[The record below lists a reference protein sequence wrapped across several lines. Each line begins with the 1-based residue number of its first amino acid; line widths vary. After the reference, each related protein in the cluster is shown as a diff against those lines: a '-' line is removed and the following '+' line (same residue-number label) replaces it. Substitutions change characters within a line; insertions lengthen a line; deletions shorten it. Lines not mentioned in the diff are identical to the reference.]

1 MKITTVGIDLAKNV
15 IQIHGVDE
23 RGKTV
28 LRKQLKRAQVAS
40 FFATLEPCLVG
51 MEACGSAHHW
61 ARKLQGFGH
70 EARLMAP
77 QFVKPYVKTNKNDVA
92 DAEAICEAVGR
103 PNMRFVPLKTTEQ
116 QSVLALHRAR
126 QGFVKSRTAQAN
138 AIRGLLGE
146 FGMVIPQGMVPLAK
160 RVPEILEDGENGL
173 TGSFRQLLQ
182 RLIDHLKELDRQ
194 VGELEREIQVWH
206 RENEASRKLAKVPGI
221 GPITAS
227 ALVASVGDAKNF
239 ANGRQM
245 AAWMGLVPRQHSS
258 GGKPTLLGISKRGDS
273 YLRTLLVHG
282 ARSVVRYAEGKTNP
296 ASDWLRSLLSRR
308 NTNVAVVALA
318 NKNARIAWALLA
330 HDREF
335 RSDYAPARAKA

>member
-28 LRKQLKRAQVAS
+28 LRKPLKRAQVAA
-40 FFATLEPCLVG
+40 FFATLEPCLIG

-70 EARLMAP
+70 AVRLMAP

-146 FGMVIPQGMVPLAK
+146 FGIVMPQGMTSLAK
-160 RVPEILEDGENGL
+160 RVPEILEDGEK
-173 TGSFRQLLQ
+173 R
-182 RLIDHLKELDRQ
+182 LDRIVPTTAAATHGASQ
-194 VGELEREIQVWH
+194 GTGRAGGRTGAGNSSLASAERGQLQAGQGSRHWTDHGERAGGLGGRCEELRKRPTDGGLVGVGAPTALERRQTDASGDQQTRRFLSAYAARAR
-206 RENEASRKLAKVPGI
+206 REVSGAIRRRQDEPGCR
-221 GPITAS
+221 
-227 ALVASVGDAKNF
+227 LVAE
-239 ANGRQM
+239 
-245 AAWMGLVPRQHSS
+245 LIE
-258 GGKPTLLGISKRGDS
+258 PT
-273 YLRTLLVHG
+273 
-282 ARSVVRYAEGKTNP
+282 
-296 ASDWLRSLLSRR
+296 
-308 NTNVAVVALA
+308 
-318 NKNARIAWALLA
+318 
-330 HDREF
+330 
-335 RSDYAPARAKA
+335 